1 MSPALAFARALPRRV
16 AAGIWRGRLV
26 AIPLLL
32 AAVVTAAATSHPV
45 YTVKPGDTLSA
56 IALRY
61 HTTVPRLIALNNLPG
76 NGNLIYAGQSL
87 RLPGHT
93 HGSRHSGHHATSH
106 TTVTYY
112 TVVSGDT
119 LYGIA
124 GRFHVR
130 PEVIVRRN
138 HLPSSL
144 VVQLGQRLAIPHR
157 VRAVHH
163 HSGSTGQSSVIR
175 RDWAIL
181 HSHRPPSRRHMQ
193 DMVRATAEHW
203 GLDPRFAQAIS
214 YQESGFN
221 MREVSSVGAIGTM
234 QVMPY
239 TGEWISTDVVH
250 RTLDIFRA
258 QDNVTAGVAL
268 LSVLYNETHS
278 ERLAAAGYY
287 QGLGSVRS
295 NGMFRSTRQYVRSV
309 MSLRRGF

>member
-1 MSPALAFARALPRRV
+1 VTPTLASARALPRRV
-16 AAGIWRGRLV
+16 LERLWRFRLA

-32 AAVVTAAATSHPV
+32 AAAVTAAATSHPV

-61 HTTVPRLIALNNLPG
+61 HTTVARLIALNNLPG
-76 NGNLIYAGQSL
+76 NGNLIFAGQTL
-87 RLPGHT
+87 RLPGQA
-93 HGSRHSGHHATSH
+93 GSGPGGASSSSH
-106 TTVTYY
+106 VTVSYY

-119 LYGIA
+119 LDGIA
-124 GRFHVR
+124 ARFHVR
-130 PEVIVRRN
+130 PSVIARRN

-157 VRAVHH
+157 VRTVHSAGG
-163 HSGSTGQSSVIR
+163 SGESVLIR

-181 HSHRPPSRRHMQ
+181 HSHHPPSRNHMQ
-193 DMVRATAEHW
+193 QMVRATAEHW
-203 GLDPRFAQAIS
+203 GLDPAFAQAIS

-221 MREVSSVGAIGTM
+221 MREVSAVGAIGSM

-239 TGEWISTDVVH
+239 TGEWVATDVVH
-250 RTLDIFRA
+250 RSLDIFRA

-268 LSVLYNETHS
+268 LSVLYNEKHS

-287 QGLGSVRS
+287 QGLGSVRAH
-295 NGMFRSTRQYVRSV
+295 GMFRSTRQYVRDV